1 METREKGI
9 LAGGLVVSA
18 ALFLFV
24 DVYLGGIAVIL
35 VITLAIG
42 FQIMGETRN
51 LPPKLA
57 CWLSEDAKK
66 MVIVNQGNTRAVRI
80 RVTLV
85 PIDRE
90 FELPE
95 LPVDGRHEFPLP
107 GMISE
112 AKAVVSYED
121 ASGRKFSRSV
131 PLSAT
136 GKGEEDLLKPLFP
149 LFGWK

>member
-1 METREKGI
+1 METREMGI

-24 DVYLGGIAVIL
+24 DVYLAGIAVIL
-35 VITLAIG
+35 VSTLAIG
-42 FQIMGETRN
+42 FQIMGETRS

-66 MVIVNQGNTRAVRI
+66 IVIVNQGNDVALRI

-85 PIDRE
+85 PLDRE
-90 FELPE
+90 FDLPE
-95 LPVDGRHEFPLP
+95 LPVDGRYEFLLP

-112 AKAVVSYED
+112 AKAVVKYED
-121 ASGRKFSRSV
+121 VSGRKFSRSV

-136 GKGEEDLLKPLFP
+136 AKGEEDLLKPLFP